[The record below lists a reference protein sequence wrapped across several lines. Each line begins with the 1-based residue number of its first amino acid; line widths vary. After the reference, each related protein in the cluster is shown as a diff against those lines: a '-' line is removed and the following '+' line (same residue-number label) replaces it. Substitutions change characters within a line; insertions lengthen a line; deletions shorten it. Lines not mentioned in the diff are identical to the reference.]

1 MATKNIVPNADSE
14 GQLGTSSKFWSSAYL
29 DGLNIGNDATANLV
43 FTPSASDTITLASA
57 ANGAFTI
64 TTVDAAAAAAN
75 VGFVVDGNFTVS
87 NVTSTI
93 TSSSS
98 DITTFA
104 TTNATSGYTEFAYN
118 TSTVAGYI
126 GNGTSLL
133 SGAANTDF
141 IMRSESGAIKFT
153 TGGGNLALT
162 IDSSQNAA
170 FAGSINTS
178 GNLQLS
184 NGSPDIFFHTTGNH
198 YNWMIAAQENVSAAL
213 EISVDGATGT
223 GSDTTASNYTPVIT
237 ALASGNVGIG
247 TTSPF
252 NNVQIKQ
259 TGDSGNNYLEGTLQ
273 VGGGSAV
280 LGAALSYSALG
291 SGKLNLSSLN
301 NGGGTNATINLGF
314 GAITSGAPANTVMTL
329 NQSGNAILVGTL
341 NIGNG
346 SASTPGLNFAGNG
359 DAGFYNVGGDN
370 IGFAANGAAVY
381 SMNTDGITL
390 ESGKGLFV
398 GGTGSANKLDDYEE
412 GTWDPLP
419 YYQNADDQ
427 GKALAAQVTANQTA
441 GFYTKI
447 GNMVHVHG
455 SITWNIS
462 DAVGDIAVDNV
473 GVKTLPFA
481 SANETN
487 NFSAIN
493 FSINGAN
500 TIPSGGFTGELS
512 ANSTILLISSVAQSG
527 NQGRNLGTGDI
538 IVKFS
543 CSYRAT
549 T

>member
-43 FTPSASDTITLASA
+43 FTPSASDTITLAAA

-104 TTNATSGYTEFAYN
+104 TTDATSGYTEFAYN

-141 IMRSESGAIKFT
+141 IMRSESGALKFT

-162 IDSSQNAA
+162 IDSSQNAT
-170 FAGSINTS
+170 FAGNISATDTGATVTIEDNADSTS
-178 GNLQLS
+178 GGTLALQNS
-184 NGSPDIFFHTTGNH
+184 DTGADNH
-198 YNWMIAAQENVSAAL
+198 ESGRIYFYGDNDGNTVKETVLMRGVMTDASAGTEDTKL
-213 EISVDGATGT
+213 EILT
-223 GSDTTASNYTPVIT
+223 
-237 ALASGNVGIG
+237 LANS
-247 TTSPF
+247 S
-252 NNVQIKQ
+252 
-259 TGDSGNNYLEGTLQ
+259 Q
-273 VGGGSAV
+273 V
-280 LGAALSYSALG
+280 
-291 SGKLNLSSLN
+291 SSLLIAG
-301 NGGGTNATINLGF
+301 NGITI
-314 GAITSGAPANTVMTL
+314 P
-329 NQSGNAILVGTL
+329 
-341 NIGNG
+341 NG
-346 SASTPGLNFAGNG
+346 SAAVPALNFAGNG

-427 GKALAAQVTANQTA
+427 SKALAAQVTANQTA

-455 SITWNIS
+455 TITWNIS
-462 DAVGDIAVDNV
+462 DATSDIAIDNV
-473 GVKTLPFA
+473 GIKTLPF
-481 SANETN
+481 SSENTTN

-493 FSINGAN
+493 FSINGAE

-512 ANSTILLISSVAQSG
+512 ANSTILLISSVAESG

-538 IVKFS
+538 KIKFS

>member
-43 FTPSASDTITLASA
+43 FTPSASDTITLAAA

-273 VGGGSAV
+273 GGGGSAV

-412 GTWDPLP
+412 GTWTPR
-419 YYQNADDQ
+419 
-427 GKALAAQVTANQTA
+427 
-441 GFYTKI
+441 
-447 GNMVHVHG
+447 
-455 SITWNIS
+455 IT
-462 DAVGDIAVDNV
+462 DGTD
-473 GVKTLPFA
+473 
-481 SANETN
+481 
-487 NFSAIN
+487 
-493 FSINGAN
+493 
-500 TIPSGGFTGELS
+500 
-512 ANSTILLISSVAQSG
+512 VAQSNG
-527 NQGRNLGTGDI
+527 TYTRGDYTKVGRLVHCSGQIILTDLTSSGGAEVNGAIRMDGFPFANRNIQGAQSAGIIGSASFLNITAGHTVVLQMLLNVAEAGFRLTDSTGGTTDMQASE
-538 IVKFS
+538 FS
-543 CSYRAT
+543 DDGQITFSISYMT
-549 T
+549 DL